1 MSLLLEALR
10 RSEGQSDVQPLA
22 FNDPEPFPVLSADPT
37 PDLSVPLPAAL
48 PAVEAVAQTPERAAI
63 PLLSQRV
70 ESDFGSEP
78 QASSAPMSSAAPF
91 SSSTHDT
98 QQAAQVLMQASG
110 GADTAAKAVSN
121 PLRRVLLLVVLAVL
135 VAGMVLGGLWWSGTA
150 FTTTSFASGGRPAP
164 EQAVVVVDPA
174 ESVQPPASA
183 HIDLANPTEPR
194 QATTPIPSVPQT
206 TPSPVSAGTAPISS
220 SASVANTATAS
231 VNAIGQPQAM
241 PPTAPISARTNAQ
254 TAPVSPAPVQPP
266 AANAAPPPTDARVQ
280 LVKSSVAEHVRQG
293 WNQLQMG
300 NWPVAE
306 QHYRQALKEHEDEP
320 DAALGLAVALHRQK
334 KSDEAWTAYQRALHL
349 WPDNPMAQ
357 TGMLAIL
364 TETDAHTALSRLQE
378 WIGARPRD
386 AAAHAAL
393 AQLWA
398 KQGEWSQALPLFQ
411 KAMRLEPQQGTHL
424 FNVAVAYDQL
434 RRYPEAVA
442 HYRMALQGG
451 FSGLPQSVI
460 EQRLMQ
466 LEQGLSP

>member
-10 RSEGQSDVQPLA
+10 RSEGQSDAQTLA
-22 FNDPEPFPVLSADPT
+22 FNDPEPFPVLSAEPT
-37 PDLSVPLPAAL
+37 PEFSAPLP
-48 PAVEAVAQTPERAAI
+48 PVAPIPETPPKPVI
-63 PLLSQRV
+63 PLLSHRV
-70 ESDFGSEP
+70 ESDLDSEP
-78 QASSAPMSSAAPF
+78 QASSAPVSFAAPF
-91 SSSTHDT
+91 SSSTHDA
-98 QQAAQVLMQASG
+98 QQAAQVLMQAS
-110 GADTAAKAVSN
+110 AASGTPVKAVSM
-121 PLRRVLLLVVLAVL
+121 PLRRMWLLLILAVL
-135 VAGMVLGGLWWSGTA
+135 TTGIGLGWLWWSGTT

-164 EQAVVVVDPA
+164 AQPLAVVDPA
-174 ESVQPPASA
+174 EPLQPPSSP
-183 HIDLANPTEPR
+183 HIDPATPTEPR
-194 QATTPIPSVPQT
+194 DPTTPLPLIQQT
-206 TPSPVSAGTAPISS
+206 ALAPVSAGTLPMSPP
-220 SASVANTATAS
+220 ASVANTAV
-231 VNAIGQPQAM
+231 VNAMSRTQTMAPATQA
-241 PPTAPISARTNAQ
+241 AVESNAQ
-254 TAPVSPAPVQPP
+254 TTLAPP
-266 AANAAPPPTDARVQ
+266 AAAQTPVAKSAPPPTDARVQ

-293 WNQLQMG
+293 WHQLQAG

-306 QHYRQALKEHEDEP
+306 QHYRQALKDHEDEP
-320 DAALGLAVALHRQK
+320 DATLGLAVALHRQK
-334 KSDEAWTAYQRALHL
+334 KSDDAWTAYQRALQL
-349 WPDNPMAQ
+349 WPDNPVAQ

-434 RRYPEAVA
+434 HRYPEAVA

>member
-10 RSEGQSDVQPLA
+10 RSEGQSGAQPLA

-37 PDLSVPLPAAL
+37 PDLSVPLPA
-48 PAVEAVAQTPERAAI
+48 VEAVAQTPPRAAI
-63 PLLSQRV
+63 PLLSQRI
-70 ESDFGSEP
+70 ESDLGSEP

-110 GADTAAKAVSN
+110 AAKADKAAKAVSN
-121 PLRRVLLLVVLAVL
+121 PLRRVWLLGGVAVL
-135 VAGMVLGGLWWSGTA
+135 VTGMVLGGLWWSGTA

-164 EQAVVVVDPA
+164 EQAVVVLDPA
-174 ESVQPPASA
+174 EPVQSPASS

-206 TPSPVSAGTAPISS
+206 PPSPVSAGIPPISS
-220 SASVANTATAS
+220 PASVAHTAM
-231 VNAIGQPQAM
+231 VNPINRSQAM
-241 PPTAPISARTNAQ
+241 PPTAPVSAGSNAQ
-254 TAPVSPAPVQPP
+254 TAPMSPAPVPP
-266 AANAAPPPTDARVQ
+266 PVANAAPPPTDARVQ

-306 QHYRQALKEHEDEP
+306 QHYRQALKDHEDEP

-334 KSDEAWTAYQRALHL
+334 KSDEAWTAYQRALQL
-349 WPDNPMAQ
+349 WPDNPVAQ

-451 FSGLPQSVI
+451 FSGLPQLAI

-466 LEQGLSP
+466 IEQGLSP